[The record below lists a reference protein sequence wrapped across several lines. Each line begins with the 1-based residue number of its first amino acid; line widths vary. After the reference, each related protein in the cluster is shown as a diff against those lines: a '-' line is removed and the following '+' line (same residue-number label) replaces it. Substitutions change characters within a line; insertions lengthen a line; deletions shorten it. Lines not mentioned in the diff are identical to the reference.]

1 MYVFYAVHSH
11 WLESFVYWYAHIFLS
26 MFFIEPTVQVFNID
40 TVYSLNRHST
50 HEWIR
55 FGSIVWCFLFI
66 QSISLWHRLLSHL
79 FCKCDQRNYQIHLL
93 WHLPKNILKNKLKWK
108 LFSYEFLVFV
118 WDVICLHL
126 RDLSTFSLNNNRWN
140 FYIFCS
146 NVLFHISIPNKTVSI

>member
-26 MFFIEPTVQVFNID
+26 MFFIEPTVQEFNID

-66 QSISLWHRLLSHL
+66 QSCNLSRSGIV
-79 FCKCDQRNYQIHLL
+79 C
-93 WHLPKNILKNKLKWK
+93 W
-108 LFSYEFLVFV
+108 
-118 WDVICLHL
+118 VICFANVINATIKFIYFDIYQKTYLKTN
-126 RDLSTFSLNNNRWN
+126 SNEN
-140 FYIFCS
+140 FFHMNFLFLFGTWFVYIFS
-146 NVLFHISIPNKTVSI
+146 Q